1 MAQTQDGVGI
11 LKGMA
16 FTDAEAATAW
26 DQGAAAW
33 DAFVESGADYYR
45 LEVHGPALLEACH
58 VTRGAIA
65 LDLGAGQG
73 YFTRALARSGA
84 HVTGVDL
91 SPALIAMAVEHEA
104 MQPLGIEYHQISA
117 AAIADEF
124 PAESF
129 DLVASC
135 MALQDMADV
144 ATTIRGAA
152 EVLRP
157 TGRFVFSVPHP
168 ATDVA
173 YREWERDT
181 AGRKLALKLDRYFE
195 TGPTVC
201 DWSMPRLRY
210 RWATPCWRHTLSDW
224 SRMLTDAGFRIEALL
239 EPRPTAA
246 QVAANPNLDDCA
258 RMPYFLIVDCTLRS
272 RTS

>member
-1 MAQTQDGVGI
+1 MAKTPDRIGI

-16 FTDAEAATAW
+16 FTDAEAAGAW
-26 DQGAAAW
+26 DQGAVAW
-33 DAFVESGADYYR
+33 DTFIESGADYYR
-45 LEVHGPALLEACH
+45 LEVHGPALLATCH

-73 YFTRALARSGA
+73 YFSRALARQGA
-84 HVTGVDL
+84 HVTGVEL
-91 SPALIAMAVEHEA
+91 SPALVALAVAHEA

-117 AAIADEF
+117 AAIAEEF
-124 PAESF
+124 PDESF

-135 MALQDMADV
+135 MSLQDMSDV
-144 ATTIRGAA
+144 GTTLRGAA
-152 EVLRP
+152 AVLRP

-173 YREWERDT
+173 YRAWERDA
-181 AGRKLALKLDRYFE
+181 AGRKLSLKLDRYFE
-195 TGPTVC
+195 TGATVC

-224 SRMLTDAGFRIEALL
+224 SGMLTEAGFRIDAML
-239 EPRPTAA
+239 EPRPTPA
-246 QVAANPNLDDCA
+246 QVAANPHLDDCA
-258 RMPYFLIVDCTLRS
+258 RMPYFLIFTCTR
-272 RTS
+272 R